1 MGQQLPEE
9 NVKQPVSTKRKE
21 WNELK
26 GQEASSV
33 GARLAHL
40 HFKNIHIQQKFADYT
55 SQEPRAEPLQQ
66 VKLLILQP
74 RFDLIK
80 ILIHPAYVLLD
91 GFDGLLN
98 TTELRPVFLQRAEEF
113 FYLVGEKSGF

>member
-1 MGQQLPEE
+1 M
-9 NVKQPVSTKRKE
+9 
-21 WNELK
+21 K

-33 GARLAHL
+33 GAKLAHL
-40 HFKNIHIQQKFADYT
+40 HFENIHIQRKFGDYT
-55 SQEPRAEPLQQ
+55 SQEPAKSRTLQQ
-66 VKLLILQP
+66 VKLLTLQP

-80 ILIHPAYVLLD
+80 ILVHPAYVFLD

-98 TTELRPVFLQRAEEF
+98 TTELRPIFLQRAEEF